1 IYILVTK
8 GKIPAYLG
16 SSFAFLSPVFV
27 VLGHYSGGEGYG
39 YALGGF
45 LMVGI
50 VLVVIAGIVKVAG
63 TGWIDVLFPPAAM
76 GAILAVIGLGRG
88 RDGVDLGA
96 WIAPDNAG
104 ADGAIQTIAAL
115 VALYCLGVTII
126 CRASMRGFLTIIPI
140 PLGSVLGYIGDLFS
154 ALVDLTMVRT

>member
-1 IYILVTK
+1 
-8 GKIPAYLG
+8 YLG

-50 VLVVIAGIVKVAG
+50 VLVVIAGIVKVAV

-76 GAILAVIGLGRG
+76 GSIVAVIGLELLPTAVKLSG
-88 RDGVDLGA
+88 L
-96 WIAPDNAG
+96 IADYDVVTNLYIHP
-104 ADGAIQTIAAL
+104 TSVL
-115 VALYCLGVTII
+115 VALFTLFITII
-126 CRASMRGFLTIIPI
+126 CWVTMIIILKFIPI
-140 PLGSVLGYIGDLFS
+140 LFVIVLGYIVAFFFK
-154 ALVDLTMVRT
+154 LVDFTNVHEASWISL